1 MYCFYLQLQLS
12 MISVARVE
20 DYSLHEVEVE
30 NKTRPLILRRYLNC
44 LEQEDPKLVE
54 AIKEYYIR

>member
-1 MYCFYLQLQLS
+1 